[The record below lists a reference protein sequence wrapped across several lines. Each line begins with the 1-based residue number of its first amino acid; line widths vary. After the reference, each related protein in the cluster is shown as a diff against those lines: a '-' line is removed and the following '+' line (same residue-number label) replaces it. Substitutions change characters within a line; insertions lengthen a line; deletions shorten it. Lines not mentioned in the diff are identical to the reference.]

1 MALFWHMGGKRAP
14 EKDQPPVRDAVTRGS
29 IDLYF
34 LLSVFL
40 MLVLGAVMSYSASA
54 VYGAEFYG
62 DSLYFLKRYVLFA
75 VLSLGATVP
84 FVLRATPDFW
94 RGFGVMLYAASL
106 FLLILVLLIGT
117 VGGGAQRWLVIGPL
131 TVQPSEVAKL
141 ALVLVLALVMSKH
154 EDRII
159 STKPR
164 DGSFIYGVLL
174 PGGLIAAVCVLVAAE
189 KHISGLLIIAMLGV
203 AVMFL
208 GGTRLKYLGIMAGAV
223 VAAGTLL
230 ILVSSY
236 AQVRVDT
243 WLHIEEVDPLGAAW
257 QTLQGLYAIGSGG
270 LFGKGFGKGLQ
281 KHGYVSQPQNDFI
294 FTVIC
299 EELGFFGALLVIL
312 LFVSLVLR
320 GFYIAQHAPDRFT
333 SLVVFGI
340 SLKLALQTALNIAV
354 VTNSMPNT
362 GVSLPFF
369 SSGGTFLAIQ
379 IFEMGIVLSISRY
392 CTGRRK

>member
-1 MALFWHMGGKRAP
+1 MALFWQKGRSEPTASDGASRGG
-14 EKDQPPVRDAVTRGS
+14 

-34 LLSVFL
+34 LLCVLL
-40 MLVLGAVMSYSASA
+40 MLVFGAVMSYSASA
-54 VYGAEFYG
+54 VYGAQFYG
-62 DSLYFLKRYVLFA
+62 DSLYFLKRYMVFA
-75 VLSLGATVP
+75 LLSIGATVP
-84 FVLRATPDFW
+84 FVLYATPYFW
-94 RGFGVMLYAASL
+94 RAFGVLLYGASL
-106 FLLILVLLIGT
+106 FLLMLVLVIGT

-131 TVQPSEVAKL
+131 TIQPSEVAKL
-141 ALVLVLALVMSKH
+141 ALILILALVMSKH
-154 EDRII
+154 EDKIS
-159 STKPR
+159 STKPHG
-164 DGSFIYGVLL
+164 GSFAYGVLL
-174 PGGLIAAVCVLVAAE
+174 PGALIGAVGLLVAAE
-189 KHISGLLIIAMLGV
+189 KHISGLLIIGMLGV

-208 GGTRLKYLGIMAGAV
+208 GGTRLKYLGMMAGAV
-223 VAAGTLL
+223 AAAGVLL
-230 ILVSSY
+230 VLVSSY

-270 LFGKGFGKGLQ
+270 LFGKGLGKGLQ

-299 EELGFFGALLVIL
+299 EELGFFGAFFVIL
-312 LFVSLVLR
+312 LFLLLVLR
-320 GFYIAQHAPDRFT
+320 GFYIAQHAPDRFS
-333 SLVVFGI
+333 SLAVLGI
-340 SLKLALQTALNIAV
+340 SVKLALQTALNIAV

-392 CTGRRK
+392 CRGRKK

>member
-1 MALFWHMGGKRAP
+1 MALFWQKGKSELPEGEGTPRGG
-14 EKDQPPVRDAVTRGS
+14 

-54 VYGAEFYG
+54 VYGEQFYG
-62 DSLYFLKRYVLFA
+62 DSLYFFKRYVAFA
-75 VLSLGATVP
+75 LLSVGVTVP
-84 FVLRATPDFW
+84 FVLFVTPHFW
-94 RGFGVMLYAASL
+94 RAFGVLLYAVSL
-106 FLLILVLLIGT
+106 FLLMLVLVIGT

-141 ALVLVLALVMSKH
+141 ALILVLALVMSKH
-154 EDRII
+154 GDKIS
-159 STKPR
+159 STKPHG
-164 DGSFIYGVLL
+164 GSFAYGVLL
-174 PGGLIAAVCVLVAAE
+174 PGALIGSVCLLVAAE
-189 KHISGLLIIAMLGV
+189 KHISGLLIIGMLGV
-203 AVMFL
+203 GVMFL

-223 VAAGTLL
+223 AAAGVLL

-236 AQVRVDT
+236 AQVRVNT
-243 WLHIEEVDPLGAAW
+243 WLHIEQVDPLGAAW

-270 LFGKGFGKGLQ
+270 LFGKGLGKGLQ

-299 EELGFFGALLVIL
+299 EELGFFGASLVIL
-312 LFVSLVLR
+312 LFVLLVLR
-320 GFYIAQHAPDRFT
+320 GFYIAQHAPDRFS
-333 SLVVFGI
+333 SLVVLGI

-392 CTGRRK
+392 CKGRKK